1 MKRSLIV
8 LLAAAALLVAA
19 CTDNPVA
26 DLAEPRSFPSPNAS
40 ALGRGGGSTVEQ
52 VVRDVLP
59 AVVNVVAEGGDSSGG
74 SGEGTGFIVRE
85 DGIVVTNF
93 HVVEGAAGGRVRVL
107 TSDEEPVEYEAR
119 VIGGD
124 VQADLAILDI
134 DAEGLP
140 TVPLGDSDTLN
151 LGQQVVAI
159 GYALGLEGGPS
170 VTTGVVSSLA
180 RRITVPD
187 PACPVSEC
195 GTDKERVYADVVQ
208 TDAAINPGNSGGP
221 LVDLAGNVVGINTAG
236 TSAAENVGFAI
247 QINSVKLTIL
257 QAAENP
263 NAPAGYMG
271 ISTTD
276 LDDPALQ
283 LEFHPS
289 VDTGAA
295 IVNVVPG
302 GPADLAGMQL
312 GDVVVELDGEEISS
326 AEELGQA
333 IRAHRPGAT
342 VDVVVV
348 RSDGERV
355 TLTIELGANPVPIG

>member
-8 LLAAAALLVAA
+8 MLAASAVFLAA
-19 CTDNPVA
+19 CTDNPVT
-26 DLAEPRSFPSPNAS
+26 DLAEPRSFPTPNAS
-40 ALGRGGGSTVEQ
+40 TLGQDQGTVEQ

-59 AVVNVVAEGGDSSGG
+59 AVVNVVAEGAGGG

-93 HVVEGAAGGRVRVL
+93 HVVEGATGGRVRVL

-134 DAEGLP
+134 DAQGLP

-151 LGQQVVAI
+151 LGQPVVAI

-170 VTTGVVSSLA
+170 VTSGIVSSLA
-180 RRITVPD
+180 RQITVPD
-187 PACPVSEC
+187 PGCPPTEC
-195 GTDKERVYADVVQ
+195 GSDGERVYSDVVQ

-247 QINSVKLTIL
+247 QINAVKLTIL

-271 ISTTD
+271 IGTVDTD
-276 LDDPALQ
+276 NPAALGLDL
-283 LEFHPS
+283 S
-289 VDTGAA
+289 VDQGAV
-295 IVNVVPG
+295 ILNVVPG
-302 GPADLAGMQL
+302 GPADVAGIQL
-312 GDVVVELDGEEISS
+312 GDVVVEFDGEAISN
-326 AEELGQA
+326 ADDLGQA
-333 IRAHRPGAT
+333 IHAHRPGTT

-348 RSDGERV
+348 RGDGQRV
-355 TLTIELGANPVPIG
+355 TLSVELGENAVPIG